1 MCAAMRSTAIR
12 GAGSM
17 AGTRGGLHAAWTEDL
32 GEQIEK
38 GVSGAGGNGL
48 EGPSAVPSGGSRT
61 SGNSA
66 ENEIE
71 GATGRNPQIWFNH
84 CFAGLVFRAFPRDFL
99 ETLANFIVIKALQK
113 DSGRIF
119 GY

>member
-1 MCAAMRSTAIR
+1 MRDAARSTAIR

-32 GEQIEK
+32 GERIEK
-38 GVSGAGGNGL
+38 GVSGAGENRV

-61 SGNSA
+61 SGKSA

-71 GATGRNPQIWFNH
+71 GQLAEIRKY
-84 CFAGLVFRAFPRDFL
+84 GLTTVLP
-99 ETLANFIVIKALQK
+99 
-113 DSGRIF
+113 G
-119 GY
+119 